1 MMFYNLFCDAHV
13 ACIWCSRSIHVM
25 FYIFCDVYAV
35 YTWCSTYFRIFIWCM
50 FQDYLCVPMRCSTI
64 YFRLFKEYPCDNL
77 LNFPQL
83 CGFVLS
89 LVICSMLFVIFQCM
103 LCYLFIYLFSIYFI
117 GFILIFIPIA
127 LTYNLFSRS
136 RILFL

>member
-1 MMFYNLFCDAHV
+1 MFYDVFCNVHT
-13 ACIWCSRSIHVM
+13 IYMWSSI
-25 FYIFCDVYAV
+25 YFCDVHVLYM
-35 YTWCSTYFRIFIWCM
+35 WCSTYFRMFIYYKCM
-50 FQDYLCVPMRCSTI
+50 FHDFFKFPWDILCYILDCLSNIHVMI
-64 YFRLFKEYPCDNL
+64 FFNL
-77 LNFPQL
+77 PLL
-83 CGFVLS
+83 RGFFFS

-117 GFILIFIPIA
+117 GFILIFMKVIIPIA